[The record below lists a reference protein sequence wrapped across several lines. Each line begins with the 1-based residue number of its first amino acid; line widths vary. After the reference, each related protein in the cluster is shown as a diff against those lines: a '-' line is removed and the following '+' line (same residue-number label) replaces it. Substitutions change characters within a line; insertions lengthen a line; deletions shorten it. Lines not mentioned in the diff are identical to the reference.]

1 MGRLSMTLGS
11 ILLVMALASSQDLP
25 TVYEYYT
32 EGGITSGLE
41 TGLNQFRLNGKD
53 ITLYSGSIHYY
64 RVVPEYWRDRLKR
77 MRAAGL
83 NAIETYVPWNLH
95 EPKMGVFDFGQ
106 GGNDFSRLL
115 DIRQFLQ
122 IAQEEDL
129 LVILR
134 PGPYICAEWEF
145 GGLPSWLL
153 RYPDI
158 KVRSSDPIFVGHV
171 RQYLD
176 QLMAQVVDLQ
186 FTSGGPIIAVQ
197 IENEYGAFGEPT
209 EIKDRVYLGA
219 IRDAY
224 VENGIRELLFTCDTP
239 ANSSDTGALPGYLQM
254 ANFNTDPEIQFE
266 LLKELQPGMPLMSME
281 YWTGWF
287 DHWFESQHNFGN
299 TPENFARYLQT
310 IFNYNASVNFYMFHG
325 GSAFGF
331 MNGANVFDF
340 FPNYAADVS
349 SYDYGAPLSEAGD
362 YTEKYTRAQELIA
375 LDNKVQT
382 LTPTPPAQNPKTA
395 YPAVPMQEFITYDQI
410 IQQIPPELVTQIG
423 SVTNMEALDIND
435 GNGQAYGL
443 IVYRSQIDL
452 STTAQLQITGRIRDV
467 AMVVVDGEQKTKR
480 PASQL
485 ALLGFGYWTQEN
497 STFSLEGAAAGTN
510 TLDVIVENWGRNNFG
525 QPSDFDQRKGLYGEL
540 AVDGVALNDITAIPL
555 EFKSSWVQG
564 LTGWQTLVGGEA
576 LSGPLLLRTTF
587 SITGA
592 PTDTFLDMSAWS
604 KGSIFVNGF
613 HLGRFFH
620 LGPLRTN
627 YIPAPLL
634 KEGLNEIIV
643 FEHYLPADQLQFT
656 DTPILE

>member
-1 MGRLSMTLGS
+1 MGSWTWINILILGA
-11 ILLVMALASSQDLP
+11 VCVNAQVLP

-32 EGGITSGLE
+32 EGGINSGLVASQGKF
-41 TGLNQFRLNGKD
+41 TLNGKD

-64 RVVPEYWRDRLKR
+64 RVVPEYWRDRLRR

-95 EPKMGVFDFGQ
+95 EPKKGVFDFGQ

-115 DIRQFLQ
+115 DIRTFLQ

-129 LVILR
+129 LVIFR

-158 KVRSSDPIFVGHV
+158 KVRTSDPIFVGHV
-171 RQYLD
+171 RQYFD
-176 QLMAQVVDLQ
+176 QLISQVVDLQ
-186 FTSGGPIIAVQ
+186 FTRGGPIIAVQ
-197 IENEYGAFGEPT
+197 IENEYGIFGPGE
-209 EIKDRVYLGA
+209 EVKDRVYLGA

-224 VENGIRELLFTCDTP
+224 VENGIDQLLFTCDTP
-239 ANSSDTGALPGYLQM
+239 ANSSDNGALPGYLQM
-254 ANFNTDPEIQFE
+254 ANFNTDPEVQFE
-266 LLKELQPGMPLMSME
+266 LLKQLQPDMPLMAME

-287 DHWFESQHNFGN
+287 DHWFESGHNIGN
-299 TPENFARYLQT
+299 TPDNFARYLQT
-310 IFNYNASVNFYMFHG
+310 IFSYNGSVNFYMFHG

-349 SYDYGAPLSEAGD
+349 SYDYDAPLSEAGD
-362 YTEKYTRAQELIA
+362 YTEKYSRAQELIA
-375 LDNKVQT
+375 LDSKVSF
-382 LTPTPPAQNPKTA
+382 LTPSPPPPNPKTI
-395 YPAVPMQEFITYDQI
+395 YPAVQMQEYLSYAQI
-410 IQQIPPELVTQIG
+410 IQQIPPESITQIDT
-423 SVTNMEALDIND
+423 VTNMEALDIND

-443 IVYRSQIDL
+443 LVYRSQIDL
-452 STTAQLQITGRIRDV
+452 PEIAQLQITGRIRDV
-467 AMVVVDGEQKTKR
+467 GMVVVDNQQKTRR
-480 PASQL
+480 PGSQA
-485 ALLGFGYWTQEN
+485 ALLGFGYWTTLDPSFN
-497 STFSLEGAAAGTN
+497 LGGAANGTN
-510 TLDVIVENWGRNNFG
+510 TLDVIIDNWGRNNFG
-525 QPSDFDQRKGLYGEL
+525 TPGDFDQRKGLFGGPL
-540 AVDGVALNDITAIPL
+540 SVDGVALSNLTAIPL
-555 EFKSSWVQG
+555 EFKSAWVQN
-564 LTGWQTLVGGEA
+564 LTGWQTLAGGEI
-576 LSGPLLLRTTF
+576 LEGPLLLRTTF

-613 HLGRFFH
+613 HLGRFFR
-620 LGPLRTN
+620 LGPVRTN

-634 KEGLNEIIV
+634 REGVNEVIV
-643 FEHYLPADQLQFT
+643 FEHYEPADQLVFT